1 MRIAALFPH
10 LAGFRVQDVRRGD
23 GRLIL
28 TVAARRQT
36 ASCPHCRRRSR
47 RIHSRYH
54 RSPSDVPING
64 LHVAL
69 HIYVRRFFCVNPRCP
84 HRTFA
89 ERFPTLVA
97 PSARRTNRL
106 NDWFTHIAFA
116 LGGEAGA
123 RLFHHLGIAVCGD
136 TLLARIRS
144 FGFADRPTPRILSV
158 DDFALRRGRIYGSI
172 LVDLER
178 HRTVDLLLDR
188 SASTFATWLVE
199 HPGIEVISRDRSGEY
214 ADGARQ
220 GAPDAIQVADRFHLL
235 RNLRDMALRVYKRHA
250 KCLAQIAAPGASQQ
264 TLTRLRLDRA
274 ASKEQTR
281 GQMRA
286 RFTAIHHLAS
296 TGMNRSA
303 IARELGIHR
312 HTVQKYLA
320 SDDPPERRH
329 YTRTT
334 SMLTP
339 YEGYILARWRGGRRN
354 AMQLWR
360 EIVAQGYA
368 GSYRNVSRLTGY
380 LHAQERTGCTAPFA
394 PAGLTPAH
402 AVGIMI
408 IRPENRTAEE
418 QATLAQLPAL
428 HPEIAAIASLWESFA
443 AMFRDRSGEC
453 PECQLEQWMAVVA
466 GTNVPE
472 LTAFVTKLRQDRAA
486 VVAALTLPYSQG
498 QTEGRVNRLKLI
510 KRSMYGR
517 AKFDLLRQRVLYANA
532 S

>member
-1 MRIAALFPH
+1 MRIATLFPH
-10 LAGFRVQDVRRGD
+10 LAGFRVQHAHLSGEQ
-23 GRLIL
+23 LIL
-28 TVAARRQT
+28 AVAARRHT
-36 ASCPHCRRRSR
+36 ASCPHCRRRSHW
-47 RIHSRYH
+47 IHSRY
-54 RSPSDVPING
+54 RRCPSDVPING
-64 LHVAL
+64 LHVTL
-69 HIYVRRFFCVNPRCP
+69 QVSVRRFFCRNPRCP

-97 PSARRTNRL
+97 PGARRTNRL
-106 NDWFTHIAFA
+106 KDWFTHIAFA

-123 RLFHHLGIAVCGD
+123 RLLHHLGMAVCGD

-144 FGFADRPTPRILSV
+144 CTFANQPVPRIASI
-158 DDFALRRGRIYGSI
+158 DDFAFRRGRIYGSI

-178 HRTVDLLLDR
+178 HRTVDLLPDR
-188 SASTFATWLVE
+188 SADTFATWLIA
-199 HPGIEVISRDRSGEY
+199 HPGVEVISRDRSGEY
-214 ADGARQ
+214 AEGARQ
-220 GAPDAIQVADRFHLL
+220 GAPDARQVADRFHLL
-235 RNLRDMALRVYKRHA
+235 RNFRDVALRVFKRHT
-250 KCLAQIAAPGASQQ
+250 KCLAQVAAPGVAQQ
-264 TLTRLRLDRA
+264 GLTRLRLDRA

-281 GQMRA
+281 GQMHA

-303 IARELGIHR
+303 IARELGVHR

-320 SDDPPERRH
+320 SEDPPERRH

-339 YEGYILARWRGGRRN
+339 YEGYLLAQWRGGHRN

-360 EIVAQGYA
+360 EIVARGYA

-380 LHAQERTGCTAPFA
+380 LRAQERAGCAIPSAPV
-394 PAGLTPAH
+394 GLTPAQ
-402 AVGIMI
+402 AAGIMVL
-408 IRPENRTAEE
+408 RLENRTAEE

-428 HPEIAAIASLWESFA
+428 HPEIAAVSSLWESFVG
-443 AMFRDRSGEC
+443 MFRDRSGGH
-453 PECQLEQWMAVVA
+453 PGRRLEQWMAEAA
-466 GTNVPE
+466 GANVPE
-472 LTAFVTKLRQDRAA
+472 LTAFVTNLRQDA
-486 VVAALTLPYSQG
+486 VAVMAALTLPYSQG
-498 QTEGRVNRLKLI
+498 QTERRVNRLKLI